1 MKAFL
6 TFTCS
11 LALLCLAVVSV
22 TIAADVPQL
31 INVQGKLT
39 DAVGDPVA
47 DGPYSVLF
55 SIYDVVTGGTDLWH
69 ETRTVTVSDGLFS
82 ISLGVSTTIP
92 PSLFDN
98 TDLWLGIKVE
108 SDDEMTPRQRL
119 TTAPYAFRVA
129 GSSVGG
135 GWVDDGAVVRL
146 ETNTDRVGIGTASP
160 SARLHVVESN
170 GTAVQAFSNGG
181 TGAAAGLYAYSDTWH
196 AVLGINS
203 NSNAAVMGRND
214 GTGPGVKGQNQST
227 GPAITGYAS
236 TGNLLELYTTPGPNL
251 KLSVNNS
258 GDLQTTGTIES
269 TSGGF
274 KFPDG
279 TVQTTAAVYG
289 GPIAYGVISS
299 DGTVSSATA
308 NVSCTWNG
316 TSNRY
321 EITISGENYL
331 LSSYV
336 TVVTP
341 TATGGAVRIAIT
353 DSVSGKLLVYLYD
366 TSGTKVQ
373 DDFHFVT
380 YKP

>member
-11 LALLCLAVVSV
+11 LALLCLAMVSI

-39 DAVGDPVA
+39 DAGGDPVT
-47 DGPYSVLF
+47 DGLYPVVFTIYTAAIGGSVLWQE
-55 SIYDVVTGGTDLWH
+55 TD
-69 ETRTVTVSDGLFS
+69 TVEASGGLFS
-82 ISLGVSTTIP
+82 IALGENTTLP
-92 PSLFDN
+92 ASLFDS
-98 TDLWLGIKVE
+98 TELWLGIKVE
-108 SDDEMTPRQRL
+108 TDPEMTPRQRL
-119 TTAPYAFRVA
+119 TTSPYAFRAA

-146 ETNTDRVGIGTASP
+146 ETNTDNVGIGTASP

-269 TSGGF
+269 TTGGF

-289 GPIAYGVISS
+289 GPIAYGVINV
-299 DGTVSSATA
+299 DGTVASGTPNISS
-308 NVSCTWNG
+308 SWNG
-316 TSNRY
+316 TSSRY
-321 EITISGENYL
+321 EITISGENYVL
-331 LSSYV
+331 GSYV
-336 TVVTP
+336 TVVTVLSSDARM
-341 TATGGAVRIAIT
+341 ATT
-353 DSVSGKLLVYLYD
+353 SSVSGNLLVFVFNS
-366 TSGTKVQ
+366 SGTAIQ
-373 DDFHFVT
+373 DNFHFVT

>member
-1 MKAFL
+1 MKASL
-6 TFTCS
+6 TLTCS

-39 DAVGDPVA
+39 DVGGDPVA

-55 SIYDVVTGGTDLWH
+55 SIYDVVTGGTALWH

-82 ISLGVSTTIP
+82 ISLGESTTIP

-108 SDDEMTPRQRL
+108 SDAEMTPRQRL
-119 TTAPYAFRVA
+119 TTSPYAFRVA

-135 GWVDDGAVVRL
+135 GWVDDGSVVRL
-146 ETNTDRVGIGTASP
+146 ETSSDKVGIGTTSP
-160 SARLHVVESN
+160 EAQLHVK
-170 GTAVQAFSNGG
+170 GG
-181 TGAAAGLYAYSDTWH
+181 YG
-196 AVLGINS
+196 V
-203 NSNAAVMGRND
+203 ND
-214 GTGPGVKGQNQST
+214 GIRVTNLGTQVPALGFFSKSDFRWGICSST
-227 GPAITGYAS
+227 GW
-236 TGNLLELYTTPGPNL
+236 
-251 KLSVNNS
+251 
-258 GDLQTTGTIES
+258 GDLNITQYDSNWDRIGLRFIIREDGKVGIGTNSPTQALEVAGTVYS

-289 GPIAYGVISS
+289 GPIAYGVIASN
-299 DGTVSSATA
+299 GTVSSATG
-308 NVSCTWNG
+308 NVSCSWSA
-316 TSNRY
+316 TSDRY
-321 EITISGENYL
+321 QIVISGESYDHL
-331 LSSYV
+331 SYV

-341 TATGGAVRIAIT
+341 CAFTPITARTG
-353 DSVSGKLLVYLYD
+353 SVSDQLLVFMYNS
-366 TSGTKVQ
+366 SGEQVQ
-373 DDFHFVT
+373 AKFSFVT